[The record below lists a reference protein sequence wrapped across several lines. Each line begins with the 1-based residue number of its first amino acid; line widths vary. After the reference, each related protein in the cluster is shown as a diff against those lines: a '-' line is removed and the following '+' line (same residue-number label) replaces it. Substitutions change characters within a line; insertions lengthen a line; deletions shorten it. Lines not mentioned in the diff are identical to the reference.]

1 MTEVE
6 KARKRTRRNWK
17 KDTKAKYRI
26 LMYLAKQQ
34 INNATK
40 KYCYVKR
47 HSSRNEYFALWL
59 VAKKLEAKGF
69 KCELEKGEWTF
80 SEILYYD
87 TLTINWE

>member
-40 KYCYVKR
+40 KY
-47 HSSRNEYFALWL
+47 
-59 VAKKLEAKGF
+59 
-69 KCELEKGEWTF
+69 
-80 SEILYYD
+80 
-87 TLTINWE
+87 